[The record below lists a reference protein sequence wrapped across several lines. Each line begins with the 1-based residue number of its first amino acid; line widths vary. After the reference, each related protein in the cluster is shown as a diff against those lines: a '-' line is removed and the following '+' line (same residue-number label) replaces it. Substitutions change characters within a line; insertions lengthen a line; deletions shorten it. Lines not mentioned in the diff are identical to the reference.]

1 MTLSPRHPQ
10 SLAPRPQA
18 LSKRERD
25 RQARAAHSTRQSK
38 RGHWLGT
45 TRRITGALTVV
56 ATGMAVSIYLMTAQ
70 TQQRWSQQYATLD
83 RLQQFERQSL
93 LNNEGVSRS
102 LRDSAASRNMVPLD
116 AGRIVQLPAL
126 LPQSQESRMHFQID
140 PELFSRF
147 PVGY

>member
-1 MTLSPRHPQ
+1 
-10 SLAPRPQA
+10 
-18 LSKRERD
+18 
-25 RQARAAHSTRQSK
+25 
-38 RGHWLGT
+38 
-45 TRRITGALTVV
+45 
-56 ATGMAVSIYLMTAQ
+56 MAVSIYLMTAQ